1 MIVFIYGTTAEAIK
15 VAPVARRLD
24 ALGVPYEQWLT
35 FQHTKALRK
44 ILPSLGLRQ
53 PDRVIADG
61 RNGRPLR
68 SSFDVIPWLLS
79 GLGWLRRNRKE
90 LRRSLPPGSVV
101 IVHGDTLT
109 TVLGAWIARRLG
121 VPSAHIEAGLRS
133 GNWRHPFPEE
143 LDRRAVGKLAS
154 IHYAPSHEAV
164 EHLAGRPNVVHT
176 HGNTAIDA
184 VLDQTDTTVDGGE
197 QWGIVLLH
205 RFEFISNKTLV
216 EQTLAALAEASPYP
230 VRFFVD
236 EFAKEAIVAAAPRD
250 SSDKLQVQGKLSHEE
265 FITTL
270 RNAQFV
276 VTDSGGIQAEAALL
290 GTPTLIHR
298 KATEQRE
305 GIGENIV
312 LSEWRIDRLTDFL
325 RDHAA
330 YRRPVNRPAQSPSDI
345 IIEDLTSRGMV
356 IPAST

>member
-35 FQHTKALRK
+35 FQHTDALRT

-53 PDRVIADG
+53 PDRVISDG
-61 RNGRPLR
+61 RNGQPLR
-68 SSFDVIPWLLS
+68 SSLDVVPWLLS
-79 GLGWLRRNRKE
+79 GLSWLRRNRKM
-90 LRRSLPPGSVV
+90 LRRELPAGSVV

-109 TVLGAWIARRLG
+109 TVLGAWIARRIG

-143 LDRRAVGKLAS
+143 LDRRAVGKLAT
-154 IHYAPSHEAV
+154 IHYAPSEEAV
-164 EHLAGRPNVVHT
+164 GHLSGRANVVYT

-184 VLDQTDTTVDGGE
+184 VLDQRDTSVEGGE
-197 QWGIVLLH
+197 GWGIVLLH
-205 RFEFISNKTLV
+205 RFEFISNKPLV
-216 EQTLAALAEASPYP
+216 EQTMKALAEASPFP

-236 EFAKEAIVAAAPRD
+236 EFAKEAIDSAAPAEGGQ
-250 SSDKLQVQGKLSHEE
+250 KLLVQSKLPHEE

-298 KATEQRE
+298 MATEQRE

-312 LSEWRIDRLTDFL
+312 LSEWRIDVLTDFL
-325 RDHAA
+325 RNHKN
-330 YRRPVNRPAQSPSDI
+330 YRRTVPRPEKSPSDI
-345 IIEDLTSRGMV
+345 IVDDLTERGF
-356 IPAST
+356 IEPA